1 VDAWGPN
8 FWEIPETYAQIHAPA
23 STKLWSKAMTSCC
36 STSDE
41 AARMKQSRQRE
52 KVLIATRE
60 GNSCLEDGLSQA
72 MHDMDVMAS

>member
-1 VDAWGPN
+1 MFAKRNVWR
-8 FWEIPETYAQIHAPA
+8 FHHT
-23 STKLWSKAMTSCC
+23 LWSAERHGGLDFIHL
-36 STSDE
+36 DE

-72 MHDMDVMAS
+72 MNDMDVKAS